1 MNSILT
7 CLVYEHDMRLV
18 VLAGILCLLSAT
30 VAMLLLRRA
39 VKSSGLP
46 RVIWI
51 AATGGA
57 SGFGIWTTHFVAMLA
72 YDPGFVFGYE
82 INGTLISLAVAIGTT
97 VAAAAC
103 ATYDTGRHGTV
114 AAGVLFGIGVTSMH
128 FIGMTVI
135 ELPGTIVW
143 DRSLVIAASILAVA
157 LSVPAFAV
165 RRAERTSGSP
175 VILPAA
181 LLTLAIVG
189 MHFTAM
195 GAITVVPD
203 YSAPA
208 SNVISAGV
216 MVLIITCVT
225 LSFLFAGLTA
235 AMFAMRAEMATV
247 AGETNFRRLVQG
259 VTDYAIYM
267 LDTEGRVSNWNVGAE
282 RAKGYTADEIVGQHF
297 SQFYSQEDRAAG
309 LPEKALE
316 TARTKGK
323 FESEGLRYRK
333 DGSSFWAAVVI
344 DAIYAEDGTLA
355 GYAKI
360 TRDCTE
366 QKRAANRIQEASDNL
381 ALALDNMANGIM
393 LFDKDERLVL
403 QNTRLNEIVGIP
415 DNADLVGKTFR
426 EICELPYGHDAGS
439 KIDASD
445 FYHGHIDLIRATEGG
460 ETIRTI
466 QNERTVRVIHR
477 PAVQGAWVTT
487 VEDITERV
495 KSEKRIAHLA
505 RHDVLTGLPNRRQ
518 FVETL
523 DAAIRDADTLTSK
536 VAVIAVDLDNFKE
549 VNDTLGHAAGD
560 SVLVTLAKR
569 LGERLLTGE
578 TVGRLGGDEFVAIK
592 SFNDQTELDE
602 FIRRMN
608 RLLTTKIE
616 LSHTEIVPGAS
627 LGVAIY
633 PQDATDREKL
643 LSNADMAMYRSKA
656 SIEQKISFYEAA
668 MDEAARERRA
678 MGRDIW
684 IALEKKQF
692 YLTYQVQRSVK
703 TDEVTGYEVLLRWLH
718 PERGLVSP
726 VDFIPIAEEC
736 GAISAIGEWVLQ
748 QACREAADWDIP
760 HKIAVNLSPLQLNN
774 VILVEKVREILLDT
788 GLPAARLELEVT
800 ESAIIGDKAR
810 ALHILRQI
818 KAMGVTIAIDD
829 FGTGYSSLE
838 TLRSFPFDKIKLDK
852 SFVHELESRQ
862 SKAFVR
868 AIVALGKS
876 LDVAVLAEGVE
887 TREQLQVLLSEGCD
901 EVQGFLF
908 GRPATREQL
917 SASTPLL
924 FGIGKAV

>member
-7 CLVYEHDMRLV
+7 CLVYEHDARLV

-39 VKSSGLP
+39 VKSSGLA

-82 INGTLISLAVAIGTT
+82 INGTLMSLAVAIGTT

-103 ATYDTGRHGTV
+103 ATYDTSRHGTA

-128 FIGMTVI
+128 FIGMTAI
-135 ELPGTIVW
+135 ELPGAIVW
-143 DRSLVIAASILAVA
+143 DRSLVIAASVLAVI
-157 LSVPAFAV
+157 LSVPAFAT
-165 RRAERTSGSP
+165 RRAEKTKGTR
-175 VILPAA
+175 VILPAL

-195 GAITVVPD
+195 GAITIVPD
-203 YSAPA
+203 NSAPA
-208 SNVISAGV
+208 TNVISAGV

-225 LSFLFAGLTA
+225 LSFLFAGLAA
-235 AMFAMRAEMATV
+235 AMFAMKAEMATA
-247 AGETNFRRLVQG
+247 AGETNFRLLLQG

-267 LDTEGRVSNWNVGAE
+267 LDTEGRVSNWNAAAE
-282 RAKGYTADEIVGQHF
+282 RAKGYTASEIVGQHF
-297 SQFYSQEDRAAG
+297 SRFYSSKDRAAG
-309 LPEKALE
+309 LPQKALD
-316 TARTKGK
+316 TAKTLGK
-323 FESEGLRYRK
+323 FEAESLQYRK
-333 DGSSFWAAVVI
+333 DGSSFWALVVI
-344 DAIYAEDGTLA
+344 GPIYDEDGTLA

-366 QKRAANRIQEASDNL
+366 QKRAAQRVQEANDNL

-403 QNTRLNEIVGIP
+403 QNSRLKEIVGMP
-415 DNADLVGKTFR
+415 DDADLVGKTFR
-426 EICELPYGHDAGS
+426 EICELPYGHDSGS
-439 KIDASD
+439 KIDVTE
-445 FYHGHIDLIRATEGG
+445 FYDGHIHLIQMPGGG

-466 QNERTVRVIHR
+466 QNDRTVRVIHR
-477 PAVQGAWVTT
+477 PVARGSWVTT

-495 KSEKRIAHLA
+495 KSEARIAHLA

-523 DAAIRDADTLTSK
+523 DTAIDSANTLSSK

-560 SVLVTLAKR
+560 MVLVTLAKR
-569 LGERLLTGE
+569 LREGLMPGE
-578 TVGRLGGDEFVAIK
+578 TIGRLGGDEFVAVK
-592 SFNDQTELDE
+592 SFKDQSELDE
-602 FIRRMN
+602 FIRRIN
-608 RLLTTKIE
+608 GLLTAKIE
-616 LSHTEIVPGAS
+616 LAHTEIVPGAS

-633 PQDATDREKL
+633 PQDAGDREKL
-643 LSNADMAMYRSKA
+643 LSNADMAMYRSKD
-656 SIEQKISFYEAA
+656 SIDQKISFYEAT

-678 MGRDIW
+678 MARDIW
-684 IALEKKQF
+684 NGLEQNQF
-692 YLTYQVQRSVK
+692 FLTYQVQRSVK

-736 GAISAIGEWVLQ
+736 GAISAIGEWVLM
-748 QACREAADWDIP
+748 QACREAAEWEIP

-774 VILVEKVREILLDT
+774 IILVNKVRDTLLET
-788 GLPAARLELEVT
+788 GLPASRLELEVT

-876 LDVAVLAEGVE
+876 LEVAVLAEGVE
-887 TREQLQVLLSEGCD
+887 TQDQLQVLLSEGCD

-908 GRPATREQL
+908 GRPATRDQL
-917 SASTPLL
+917 SAAAPHI
-924 FGIGKAV
+924 FGLSKVS